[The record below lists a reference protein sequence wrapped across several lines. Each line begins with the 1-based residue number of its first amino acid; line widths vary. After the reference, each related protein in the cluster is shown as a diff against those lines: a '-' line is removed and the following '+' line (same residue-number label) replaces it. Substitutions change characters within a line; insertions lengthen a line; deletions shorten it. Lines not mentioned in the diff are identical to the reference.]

1 MAEAEPLYRRALS
14 IRERSLGKEHPDVA
28 QSLNNL
34 ALLLHDTN
42 RMDEAEL
49 LYRRALSI
57 DENSF
62 GKEHPNVATD
72 LNNLALLLKATNR
85 KGEAE
90 PLMRRMAMIFIKFTS
105 ITGHQ
110 HPCLE
115 DAMKN
120 YAVLLQ
126 QMGYNREQ
134 VVTRLRELYL
144 GIAEKAPGPNY
155 PNTATFSNNPVK
167 LNDKGTKSHGS
178 KKKTT

>member
-1 MAEAEPLYRRALS
+1 MDEAEPLIRRAL
-14 IRERSLGKEHPDVA
+14 H
-28 QSLNNL
+28 
-34 ALLLHDTN
+34 
-42 RMDEAEL
+42 
-49 LYRRALSI
+49 I
-57 DENSF
+57 DEKSF
-62 GKEHPNVATD
+62 GKDHPNVATD

-85 KGEAE
+85 KDEAE

-110 HPCLE
+110 HPCLQ

-134 VVTRLRELYL
+134 MVTRLRELYL

-155 PNTATFSNNPVK
+155 PNTATFSNNPEQ
-167 LNDKGTKSHGS
+167 LCDEGTKSHHSERKRHDKHGP
-178 KKKTT
+178 KIIKFTDFFDNH